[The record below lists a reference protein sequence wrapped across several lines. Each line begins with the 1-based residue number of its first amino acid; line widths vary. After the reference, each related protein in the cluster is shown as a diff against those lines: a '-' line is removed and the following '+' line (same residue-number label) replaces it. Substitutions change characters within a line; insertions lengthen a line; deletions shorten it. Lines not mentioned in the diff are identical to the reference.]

1 MVFISV
7 YLVYFSMYNFS
18 CSYRST
24 LFIVFHPIE
33 PQNHLSKYLP
43 SQFLKAEI
51 VLQKFSFSYYE
62 ELLILYCDEII
73 ESSEI
78 DFL

>member
-7 YLVYFSMYNFS
+7 YLVYFSVYNFS
-18 CSYRST
+18 CSYHST
-24 LFIVFHPIE
+24 LFIVFYPIE

-51 VLQKFSFSYYE
+51 VLEKFASSYYE
-62 ELLILYCDEII
+62 ELLIIY
-73 ESSEI
+73 
-78 DFL
+78 FVMK